1 MMPLPTPAAL
11 SPWQQAEAWGFLVLT
26 IALYFGAKRLYLKR
40 PVLWLSPILVTP
52 GVMLTLLVLL
62 QVPYALY
69 YHHTQWLTWLL
80 GPATVAFALPIYQ
93 QRDLIRRYPLSIALG
108 VVTGVVVGM
117 ASSWAL
123 SWLLN
128 FPDGLMRSLM
138 ARSVSSPFAI
148 PATLTFEGQ
157 PEMAVMCVLVT
168 GVFGMLVGQGWLGW
182 LQVREHVAVG
192 SAFGAATHGVG
203 TAKAYQLGQVQG
215 AVSSLTMIF
224 SGIVLVLVAPWVAPW
239 LG

>member
-1 MMPLPTPAAL
+1 MNAL
-11 SPWQQAEAWGFLVLT
+11 QGATGHAVMAWLSLALT
-26 IALYFGAKRLYLKR
+26 VGVYFVAKRVYGLR
-40 PVLWLSPILVTP
+40 PVTWLSPMLVTP
-52 GVMLTLLVLL
+52 GVLLALLLLT
-62 QVPYALY
+62 QTPYEVY
-69 YHHTQWLTWLL
+69 YQHTKWLTWML
-80 GPATVAFALPIYQ
+80 GPATVAFAFPIHQ
-93 QRDLIRRYPLSIALG
+93 QRDLIRRYPVTLAVG
-108 VVTGVVVGM
+108 VLTGVVLGL

-123 SWLLN
+123 GWVLSL
-128 FPDGLMRSLM
+128 PDDLTRSIM

-148 PATLTFEGQ
+148 PASLSFGGQ

-182 LQVREHVAVG
+182 LRVTQPVAVG

-203 TAKAYQLGQVQG
+203 TAKAYQIGQVQG